1 MYKKLN
7 NKEWEEAV
15 NLYYKEN
22 NDITIKEYCTIN
34 NLNKSQ
40 FYYHKKRISNNE
52 HKGLVFQAI
61 QLNDKKEI
69 INENVSSN
77 SLSEIKISIRATK
90 ISIPISETAL
100 INSIIKDLILN
111 V

>member
-40 FYYHKKRISNNE
+40 FYYHKKRISNNKN
-52 HKGLVFQAI
+52 KGLIFQAI
-61 QLNDKKEI
+61 QLNDRKKI

-77 SLSEIKISIRATK
+77 SLLEIKISIRATK
-90 ISIPISETAL
+90 IFIPVSETTL